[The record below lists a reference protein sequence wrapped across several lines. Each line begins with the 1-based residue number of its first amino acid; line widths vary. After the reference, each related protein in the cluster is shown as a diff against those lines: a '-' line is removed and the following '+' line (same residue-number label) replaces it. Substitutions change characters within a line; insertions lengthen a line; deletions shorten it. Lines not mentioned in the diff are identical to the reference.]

1 MPFER
6 ARTLL
11 VLGRLRRRNRRRES
25 ARAALM
31 EALNVFD
38 ELDTPLWAERARAEI
53 DRINVAPKRSW
64 D

>member
-1 MPFER
+1 
-6 ARTLL
+6 
-11 VLGRLRRRNRRRES
+11 
-25 ARAALM
+25 M